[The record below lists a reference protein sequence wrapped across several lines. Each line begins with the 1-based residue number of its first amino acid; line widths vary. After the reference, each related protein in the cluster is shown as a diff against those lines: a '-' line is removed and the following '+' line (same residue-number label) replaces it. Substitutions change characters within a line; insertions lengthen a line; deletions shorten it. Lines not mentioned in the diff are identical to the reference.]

1 MTNTSSRE
9 RAVVGVSSLA
19 LLLAVTSEELDIS
32 CQTEKW
38 ECGHA
43 EPLSVCQHTPTA
55 KKIATY
61 TLRKRFYHLMTVS
74 CWKQQDGSNFYTMK
88 KVNNA
93 PLWSVTNVFP
103 LLCCFS
109 GSC

>member
-43 EPLSVCQHTPTA
+43 EPLSVRQHTPTA
-55 KKIATY
+55 KKNSHIHTKKEVLSPHDCELLETAG
-61 TLRKRFYHLMTVS
+61 RKQFLYHE
-74 CWKQQDGSNFYTMK
+74 KG
-88 KVNNA
+88 
-93 PLWSVTNVFP
+93 
-103 LLCCFS
+103 
-109 GSC
+109 

>member
-9 RAVVGVSSLA
+9 GAVVGVSSLA

-55 KKIATY
+55 K
-61 TLRKRFYHLMTVS
+61 R
-74 CWKQQDGSNFYTMK
+74 
-88 KVNNA
+88 
-93 PLWSVTNVFP
+93 
-103 LLCCFS
+103 
-109 GSC
+109 